1 MLNLR
6 RANLGDLEALVR
18 LRLELLRE
26 AGDIKDNT
34 EIEAIAAATRNYLA
48 DKMPQGEFLV
58 WVAEVENK
66 IVATSGLV
74 LFTRPPYD
82 GNLSGL
88 EAYIMNVYTIPQW
101 RSQGIATALLKE
113 TISFVKET
121 EAKRIWLHTNKD
133 GKILY
138 EKLGFISTTKEM
150 EIVWH

>member
-1 MLNLR
+1 MLNFR

-48 DKMPQGEFLV
+48 DKIPQGEFLV
-58 WVAEVENK
+58 WVAEVENQ
-66 IVATSGLV
+66 IVGTSGLV

-101 RSQGIATALLKE
+101 RNQGIATALLKE

-121 EAKRIWLHTNKD
+121 EAKRIWLHTTKD
-133 GKILY
+133 GKSLY